1 MLKARQE
8 KWMKLNKIKK
18 NEKRKQKTNVK
29 LSVKKHSIFNLFMLS
44 SFCLWRNLSSI
55 YNIYL
60 TIFTTN

>member
-1 MLKARQE
+1 MYMYITETLLMLKARQE
-8 KWMKLNKIKK
+8 NKTK
-18 NEKRKQKTNVK
+18 NKKTNVK